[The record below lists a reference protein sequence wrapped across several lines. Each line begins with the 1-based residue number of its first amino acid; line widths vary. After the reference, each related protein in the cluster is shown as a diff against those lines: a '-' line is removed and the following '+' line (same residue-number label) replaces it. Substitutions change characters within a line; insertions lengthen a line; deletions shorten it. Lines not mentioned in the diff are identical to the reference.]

1 VANNKSA
8 KKRIQIA
15 ERNRLI
21 NKSYKSTVRTL
32 TKKTLENCEKY
43 KKNPNEDNKN
53 LVKTSLNKA
62 FSLIDKAI
70 KKNVLHKNNG
80 ANKKSKINN
89 FVKTGFSLTV
99 LFVFITILVSIFTL
113 NYYDKTLVEVDFL
126 HGFAES
132 FLTLSDFVIL
142 FGFIKLLNSL
152 EVNNS

>member
-1 VANNKSA
+1 MANNKSA

-43 KKNPNEDNKN
+43 KKDPNDDNKN
-53 LVKTSLNKA
+53 LVKTSLNRA
-62 FSLIDKAI
+62 FSLIDKAV

-89 FVKTGFSLTV
+89 IVKTYLTA
-99 LFVFITILVSIFTL
+99 
-113 NYYDKTLVEVDFL
+113 K
-126 HGFAES
+126 
-132 FLTLSDFVIL
+132 
-142 FGFIKLLNSL
+142 
-152 EVNNS
+152 